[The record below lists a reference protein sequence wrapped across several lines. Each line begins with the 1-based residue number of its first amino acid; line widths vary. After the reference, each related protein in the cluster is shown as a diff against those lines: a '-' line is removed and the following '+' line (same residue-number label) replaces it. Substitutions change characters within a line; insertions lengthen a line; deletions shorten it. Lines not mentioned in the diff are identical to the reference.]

1 MIETP
6 AEALELSSDVRVIE
20 FEGKT
25 LYLIGTAHVSQK
37 SVDVVKETIQ
47 KISPETVCVELDEQ
61 RLESLRDKNRWEKL
75 DLKQILK
82 NGQMPT
88 LIANLVLSSYQKRM
102 GNHLGVKPGSELIA
116 AVEEAESIQAHIDL
130 SDRNIQITLK
140 RAWRKTPFLKKM
152 MLSSGLLSSLFEKE
166 ELSEEQLSDLKE
178 KDTLSA
184 MMDEMGDEMPTIKQ
198 VLIDERDQY
207 LAEKIRQAPGKTIVA
222 VVGAGHCP
230 GITRIIENQESVDMD
245 EITSLPSSFGIGT
258 LIMWAIPAIIIGS
271 FLWLFSQNSQLATE
285 SSIVWI
291 LANGIPASIGALIA
305 LAHPLVIIT
314 AFIAAPITSLV
325 PTIGAGV
332 VTGLLQVYLMP
343 PRVKELET
351 MADDIGTT
359 SMWWKNRVLKVFL
372 AFLLPSVGSAIG
384 TAIGAA
390 DLINALLGQ

>member
-47 KISPETVCVELDEQ
+47 KIAPETVCVELDEQ

-230 GITRIIENQESVDMD
+230 GITRIIENKEVVDMD
-245 EITSLPSSFGIGT
+245 EIVTLPSSFGIGT
-258 LIMWAIPAIIIGS
+258 LIMWAIPTIIIGS